1 MLPAQLNPAPKVR
14 KNRFKCSKP
23 TEQEITKLYEAREQ
37 EREARRLL
45 EDARKRIGQFIE
57 QVYNRKRLHSALRY
71 LTPEEFEQLSQARGI
86 DIGMRSLAFPVT
98 PPCVR
103 VRTRRFVR
111 IKRRECNATEE
122 APSFRNK
129 WLAWHRREPVF
140 G

>member
-1 MLPAQLNPAPKVR
+1 VLALATCFFDLVNGRRWQVAGPLAGELVRLERLEQRVLVFYCNTLIRELNLSV
-14 KNRFKCSKP
+14 
-23 TEQEITKLYEAREQ
+23 EQK
-37 EREARRLL
+37 
-45 EDARKRIGQFIE
+45 
-57 QVYNRKRLHSALRY
+57 
-71 LTPEEFEQLSQARGI
+71 GI

-122 APSFRNK
+122 VPSLRNK